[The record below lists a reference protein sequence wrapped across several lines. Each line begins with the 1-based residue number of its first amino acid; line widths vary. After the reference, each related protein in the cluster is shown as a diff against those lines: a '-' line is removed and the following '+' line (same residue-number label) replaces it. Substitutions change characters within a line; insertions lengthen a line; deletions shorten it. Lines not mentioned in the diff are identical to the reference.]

1 MIRVLVVGYGY
12 WGPNLVRNL
21 VHCPTT
27 QPVAVCDRDPAQ
39 LDRLRQIFPFVETYT
54 DLDVALGQPLDAVII
69 ATPASTHYPIA
80 LRCLEAGKH
89 LLIEKP
95 LTRTSLEA
103 RDLIQRA
110 EQAQRVLMVDHTF
123 VYSPAVRHI
132 KQLVQATEFGEIYYV
147 DSVRIN
153 LGLVQRD
160 INVIWD
166 LAPHDL
172 SIIDYVLGQWPR
184 RVSAIGKAHVNEQHD
199 VAVVTLDYGDRL
211 LASVHVNWLSP
222 VKIRQLV
229 IGGSRKSLVYNDL
242 DPTEKIRVYDRR
254 IEMTTSP
261 EDQHRALIDYRL
273 GDMWCPYLGTAEPL
287 QAVIRHFA
295 DCIVT
300 GQPPVTDGH
309 AGLRIVELLEA
320 TDRSLALGG
329 SPVVPGAEA
338 GSPNG
343 TAPTQKVA

>member
-21 VHCPTT
+21 VHCPQT
-27 QPVAVCDRDPAQ
+27 QPVAVCDRDAGQ
-39 LDRLRQIFPFVETYT
+39 LAKLQQIFPFVETYT
-54 DLDVALGQPLDAVII
+54 ELDAALERPVDAVIV
-69 ATPASTHYPIA
+69 ATPASSHYPIA

-95 LTRTSLEA
+95 LTRTSAEA
-103 RDLIQRA
+103 RDLIDRA
-110 EQAQRVLMVDHTF
+110 ERAGRVLMVDHTF

-132 KQLVQATEFGEIYYV
+132 KKLIEASELGEIYFV

-160 INVIWD
+160 INVVWD

-172 SIIDYVLGQWPR
+172 SIIDHVLGQSPR
-184 RVSAIGKAHVNEQHD
+184 QVSAVGKAHMNNQED
-199 VAVVTLDYGDRL
+199 VALVTLDYGERL
-211 LASVHVNWLSP
+211 LASVHLNWLSP

-242 DPTEKIRVYDRR
+242 DPSEKVRIYDRR
-254 IEMTTSP
+254 IERTTDP
-261 EDQHRALIDYRL
+261 EDTHRLLFDYRL
-273 GDMWCPYLGTAEPL
+273 GDMWSPHVGTDEPL
-287 QAVIRHFA
+287 GAVVRHFA
-295 DCIVT
+295 ECILS
-300 GQPPVTDGH
+300 GQTPLTDGR

-320 TDRSLALGG
+320 SDRSLGLGG
-329 SPVVPGAEA
+329 APVPLATPGLDRASRKA
-338 GSPNG
+338 
-343 TAPTQKVA
+343 A